1 MFDFDA
7 TGVVVDEKKS
17 FEKKILP
24 KGSYN
29 FKIIDFLSK
38 SGKQYPCE
46 GTTKNG
52 DPKVDILVE
61 VTNPGDFKEERLFH
75 SVTFM
80 AKDKPGAGMSVHF
93 LKTIGQPYE
102 GKVAIDPKAWIG
114 AEFKGYVIEDEYQG
128 KKGNK
133 IKSIEPVSKDDSLPF

>member
-1 MFDFDA
+1 MSFNFDM
-7 TGVVVDEKKS
+7 TGIVVEEKG
-17 FEKKILP
+17 KKLLP

-29 FKIIDFLSK
+29 FRIIEFTSK
-38 SGKQYPCE
+38 AGKTYPCE

-52 DPKVDILVE
+52 DPKVDILAE
-61 VTNPGDFKEERLFH
+61 VTGGEFAGERLFH

-93 LKTIGQPYE
+93 LKTIGQPWE
-102 GKVAIDPKAWIG
+102 GNVTVEPSAWVG
-114 AEFKGYVIEDEYQG
+114 AEFRGYVIQDEYQG

-133 IKSIEPVSKDDSLPF
+133 IKGIETVKEEETLQF